1 MRKLFATLFVS
12 ALLLSPH
19 SSIFNANFNA
29 RADATA
35 RARGVIRAVDLAAG
49 TVAIRTRNDDTV
61 VLKTNETT
69 RIERNGQ
76 LARLEDLQQGDRA
89 SALYDPGSLLAAE
102 LVARGEEVETLAR
115 VEGVISAVD
124 TGASTV
130 TILPNRDSASTSAAA
145 SPEVTLHVTANTAIT
160 LDGRP
165 ARLDDLKRGYSA
177 GASYHQHTFEAVRI
191 AAESFAEVRGIVRDV
206 GPHSLTVAPSSTE
219 SAITLTVGP
228 AVPISLNGRPA
239 TLDDLKRGYKVVAA
253 YVEATLDAVRIAAE
267 SLGEVVGHI
276 REVDTGAALVVITPL
291 VAGPAVELHVTHTTV
306 ITIGGEP
313 AALDRLRAGMPA
325 RAVFDI
331 TSFEAALIEARPLDD
346 DPCTELRVKGTI
358 ANVSLHSSTVTINPA
373 DASAERLTLNV
384 IDRTEITINGNPARL
399 SDLREGMKVAA
410 VFCRETLLAK
420 SIAARAR

>member
-1 MRKLFATLFVS
+1 MQKLFATLFVS

-19 SSIFNANFNA
+19 SSIFQA

-61 VLKTNETT
+61 VLKTNEAT
-69 RIERNGQ
+69 RIERNGEP
-76 LARLEDLQQGDRA
+76 ARLEDLQPGDRA
-89 SALYDPGSLLAAE
+89 SALYDPASLLAAE
-102 LVARGEEVETLAR
+102 IVARGEEVETLAR
-115 VEGVISAVD
+115 VEGVISTVD
-124 TGASTV
+124 TGANTV
-130 TILPNRDSASTSAAA
+130 TILPIRDAQAPSAAA
-145 SPEVTLHVTANTAIT
+145 PPAVTLHVSANTGIT
-160 LDGRP
+160 LDGGP

-177 GASYHQHTFEAVRI
+177 GASYHQHSLEAVRI

-206 GPHSLTVAPSSTE
+206 GPHSLTIARSSTE
-219 SAITLTVGP
+219 PAITLTVGP

-239 TLDDLKRGYKVVAA
+239 TLEDLKRGYKVVAA

-276 REVDTGAALVVITPL
+276 REVDIAAALVVITPL
-291 VAGPAVELHVTHTTV
+291 VAGPAVELHVVHATV

-313 AALDRLRAGMPA
+313 ATLDRLRAGMPA

-331 TSFEAALIEARPLDD
+331 TSFEAALIDARPLED
-346 DPCTELRVKGTI
+346 DPCTELRVRGTI
-358 ANVSLHSSTVTINPA
+358 VNVDLHATTVTINPA
-373 DASAERLTLNV
+373 DVSVGQLTLNV
-384 IDRTEITINGNPARL
+384 VDRTEITINGNPARL
-399 SDLREGMKVAA
+399 SELREGMKVAA